1 MPPLNLMLPASA
13 TSAHTAV
20 SNAPAPLCGRAAPI
34 AAPSR
39 LLHRF
44 FRPPPWA
51 STLDGR
57 ARNTYYHTEWKL
69 YESWILFDI
78 QHYLALI
85 SSILLCTYAVALW
98 PPAPTARW
106 QILPPCSLHAAY
118 LAPCCPRAAL
128 CTMPPQCF
136 AVATRATCFA
146 TAASM

>member
-1 MPPLNLMLPASA
+1 MLPASA

-85 SSILLCTYAVALW
+85 SSILCTYAVALW
-98 PPAPTARW
+98 PPASTALMADPPALLPPRR
-106 QILPPCSLHAAY
+106 ILGAVLPPCCPLYDAA
-118 LAPCCPRAAL
+118 
-128 CTMPPQCF
+128 
-136 AVATRATCFA
+136 AVLRI
-146 TAASM
+146 SNQSHML